1 MLNTFIYRW
10 QSIVEDAKRKLESR
24 NDEDGT
30 PIYNH
35 KTILCL
41 VYTCKLLFFLPK
53 VDLNLLGDNERTK
66 IKNKRDYLV
75 HTRALRM

>member
-1 MLNTFIYRW
+1 MRREREREKKKLRELDLRRWRLLNTFIYRW

-35 KTILCL
+35 KTIR
-41 VYTCKLLFFLPK
+41 LLFITTNIF
-53 VDLNLLGDNERTK
+53 D
-66 IKNKRDYLV
+66 I
-75 HTRALRM
+75 